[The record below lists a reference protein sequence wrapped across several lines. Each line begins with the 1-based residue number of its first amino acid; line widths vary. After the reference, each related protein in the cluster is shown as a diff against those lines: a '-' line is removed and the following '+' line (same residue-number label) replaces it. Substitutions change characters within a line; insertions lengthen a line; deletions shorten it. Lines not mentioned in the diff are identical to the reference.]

1 MSYVTVATKEVET
14 FAVKS
19 YLVMSLLSA
28 LLLNQVE
35 FWFALYLIPEDL
47 ATSSPNRT
55 VIGECSFPSPP

>member
-35 FWFALYLIPEDL
+35 FWFALYLTPEDL
-47 ATSSPNRT
+47 APSSPNRT